1 MNKCAGIWKKNELHG
16 LSNILIAAQRVARCF
31 LSQNISAR
39 TPADKIDSIL
49 PTVIRDNCPKASR
62 LSYYKNPTSLKSG
75 KTNDDTGFDLFLG
88 LSRVSHMTLGK
99 DREASKRYSAGLED
113 EHIVHQKAPYIRE

>member
-1 MNKCAGIWKKNELHG
+1 M
-16 LSNILIAAQRVARCF
+16 
-31 LSQNISAR
+31 
-39 TPADKIDSIL
+39 IL

-99 DREASKRYSAGLED
+99 DREASKRYQFGLGGFMT
-113 EHIVHQKAPYIRE
+113 HQKALIWKKTKIAHAAAKKAAG